1 MVGAYKSICRDNRSE
16 AVGRRVR
23 VDASHDVEDRRGV
36 PVWTSTSESGYRH
49 RVDGVGR
56 LNFDFHTAVRSST
69 SVPRRAYLSA
79 SLNATTDTY
88 FIGAVLEFSPPAHSF
103 DASCLRRLFIRSK
116 VLGSAQT

>member
-69 SVPRRAYLSA
+69 SVPRLKSQV
-79 SLNATTDTY
+79 SI
-88 FIGAVLEFSPPAHSF
+88 FGI
-103 DASCLRRLFIRSK
+103 C
-116 VLGSAQT
+116 